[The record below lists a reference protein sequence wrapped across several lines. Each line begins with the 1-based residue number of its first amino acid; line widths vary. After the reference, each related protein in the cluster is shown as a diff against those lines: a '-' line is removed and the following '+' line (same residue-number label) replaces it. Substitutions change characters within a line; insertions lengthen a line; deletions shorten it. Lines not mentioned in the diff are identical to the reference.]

1 MTCVAVCLAICAAIF
16 EFCAAMNKCVLSS
29 STFRVFLNLTI
40 VQNTCFLT
48 GRGGTLKKN
57 TLSIRSSQ
65 MKSAD
70 LSVFSEQSRTV
81 LNGERDLKDETLFQK
96 KTDKN
101 ISFYKVFPT
110 HCLMLKCTNALS
122 KDYLSRLK
130 AFSNTNEYSLIF

>member
-96 KTDKN
+96 TEKN
-101 ISFYKVFPT
+101 LLFYKVFQT
-110 HCLMLKCTNALS
+110 HWLMLKCTNALS

>member
-1 MTCVAVCLAICAAIF
+1 MSEVQ
-16 EFCAAMNKCVLSS
+16 VL
-29 STFRVFLNLTI
+29 FVFFLNFTI

-96 KTDKN
+96 TEKN
-101 ISFYKVFPT
+101 LLFYKVFQT
-110 HCLMLKCTNALS
+110 HWLMLKCTNALS

-130 AFSNTNEYSLIF
+130 AFSNTNECSLIF